1 MLSVPRYRQS
11 RPNTCW
17 PACVRMILAY
27 HGKHHTEYAI
37 FPLRLGKAQQPEL
50 RCLDLIKVP
59 MPFLIQPSTPT
70 DTPALWEMLTYAA
83 RMPDDVAANIA
94 AAQADPFLQKY
105 VEGWGKPG
113 DLGVLA
119 VDESGETVG
128 AAWVRLLDH
137 SFHARNHAADNI
149 PELAIGVRPARRGQ
163 GIGTALMEALIA
175 ACRGRFPALVLSVRL
190 VNPAVHLYERL
201 GFVTVEEIANRVGTA
216 SAVMELK
223 LTADR

>member
-1 MLSVPRYRQS
+1 MPDIIYRLSI
-11 RPNTCW
+11 
-17 PACVRMILAY
+17 A
-27 HGKHHTEYAI
+27 
-37 FPLRLGKAQQPEL
+37 
-50 RCLDLIKVP
+50 
-59 MPFLIQPSTPT
+59 T

-105 VEGWGKPG
+105 VAGWGRAG

-128 AAWVRLLDH
+128 AAWVRLLEH
-137 SFHARNHAADNI
+137 NFHARNYAVENI
-149 PELAIGVRPARRGQ
+149 PELVLGVRPALRGQ

-175 ACRGRFPALVLSVRL
+175 ACHGHYPVIVLSVRL
-190 VNPAVHLYERL
+190 VNPAVRLYERL

-216 SAVMELK
+216 SLVMELK
-223 LTADR
+223 LTADG